1 MKLLINV
8 KCELLNK
15 STESP
20 SAHNHLHYT
29 IQIFVVIIIIIRNT
43 IHRNIN
49 TPLSESVERSIISY
63 GNVILPPNQILER
76 NY

>member
-20 SAHNHLHYT
+20 SVHNHLHYT
-29 IQIFVVIIIIIRNT
+29 IQIFVIIIIRNT
-43 IHRNIN
+43 IHININ
-49 TPLSESVERSIISY
+49 TPPSESVERSIISY